1 MPRITRH
8 PLSLLD
14 LPGEL
19 QAKIEKAAR
28 RNRRTPIEELVD
40 RVQGSFAVTMPSV
53 MSTTELGQDASEPRL
68 QSYT

>member
-40 RVQGSFAVTMPSV
+40 RVQGSFSVTIPSIT
-53 MSTTELGQDASEPRL
+53 STTELGQDVDEPSR
-68 QSYT
+68 QSHT

>member
-19 QAKIEKAAR
+19 QVKIEKAAR
-28 RNRRTPIEELVD
+28 RNRRSPIEELVY
-40 RVQGSFAVTMPSV
+40 RVQESFAVTVSGATF
-53 MSTTELGQDASEPRL
+53 STEHGEITGEKS
-68 QSYT
+68 

>member
-28 RNRRTPIEELVD
+28 RNRRTPTEELVY
-40 RVQGSFAVTMPSV
+40 RVQESFAVTVSSASS
-53 MSTTELGQDASEPRL
+53 STDPEQDIGDLS
-68 QSYT
+68 